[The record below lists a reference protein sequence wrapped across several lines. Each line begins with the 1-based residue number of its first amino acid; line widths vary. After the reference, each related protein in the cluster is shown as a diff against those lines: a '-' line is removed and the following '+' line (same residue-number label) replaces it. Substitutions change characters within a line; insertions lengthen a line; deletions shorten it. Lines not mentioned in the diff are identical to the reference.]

1 MLKLCEM
8 SMFISSQKIFFCV
21 LFFWREHVFSSR
33 MPILLLYLYIY
44 NIIMYFMLYDTKI
57 MQIYPCLSVHSI
69 FLDFFFIAHIFCVCK
84 YSEPFCE
91 KHGFH
96 RRKSNYEVNDNMT

>member
-1 MLKLCEM
+1 MRNVHVYQFPKDIFLCIIFLARTCF
-8 SMFISSQKIFFCV
+8 FIADANFTSLSI
-21 LFFWREHVFSSR
+21 
-33 MPILLLYLYIY
+33 YY